1 MTDLFNFIPAG
12 PLRTIALFAVV
23 GFLYT
28 IAQKFMSQAGSSAD
42 RAVRNFR

>member
-1 MTDLFNFIPAG
+1 MSDLLNFIPAG
-12 PLRTIALFAVV
+12 PIRTIVLFAVV

-28 IAQKFMSQAGSSAD
+28 IAQKFMNQAGASAD